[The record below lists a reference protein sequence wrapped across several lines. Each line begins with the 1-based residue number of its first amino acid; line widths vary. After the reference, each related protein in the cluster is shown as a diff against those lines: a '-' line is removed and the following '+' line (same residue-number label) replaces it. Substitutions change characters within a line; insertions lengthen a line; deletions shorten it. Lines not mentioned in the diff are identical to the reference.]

1 MSNHNAE
8 ENAKYDNIIKQ
19 QESREYKE
27 SIQLNLFS
35 EKEWGDILFQK
46 EMDAGAIWHKVDA
59 QPIDPNAKSIPLQ
72 TCDDNGV
79 CEEPYVIYKLKYPT
93 LPGDTPVTTQ
103 ELIQTDE
110 K

>member
-8 ENAKYDNIIKQ
+8 ENAKYDNIINQ

-46 EMDAGAIWHKVDA
+46 EMELRDISDSM
-59 QPIDPNAKSIPLQ
+59 IKSWDRQFP
-72 TCDDNGV
+72 
-79 CEEPYVIYKLKYPT
+79 E
-93 LPGDTPVTTQ
+93 
-103 ELIQTDE
+103 TD
-110 K
+110 